1 MSKKQEA
8 LRAELHKV
16 LNRGGRSII
25 NRASDSKVVPVPE
38 KADVFEF
45 DFTKE
50 GKTYGKVFVSID
62 GLRQLIVYFDDAV
75 SGSPKN
81 GSTDSESWEQL
92 IKTLKRFSMMK
103 QLSFKLDNID
113 NLENDMA
120 KREHTKREEQMYEG
134 YHAQGKK
141 ASYSDNVP
149 TTKIIIKHKREMQE
163 GEQRFRQIDKIFI
176 ENAIG
181 ERMLAPTDRPGL
193 ARVFARHVA
202 EGGKANDDRWNHIS
216 SLCEEY
222 KQMAGFV
229 RATRSGQFNESAQQL
244 VSEGI
249 NHYQKLRECLGK
261 MSGQRGYN
269 AYFESYTPALMEDE
283 EQVDLSEMF
292 MSSSLDPRIESV
304 MPILRKL
311 SKNITET
318 SDMAE
323 TIALEAWA
331 DDIIGT
337 HKGGTTTHKDGVTR
351 HKAGPGVYGGSEPEE
366 DPDTELDKNY
376 INKTE
381 KEIGVKWPREKKFQG
396 GIKVDEVES
405 STSGKPSR
413 QDVAKKMHGIL
424 SKSVN
429 KSNMAR
435 VKTQQAVGSR
445 VADIGAGGK
454 EYNVKTDAAWDK
466 QQGVTEDS
474 FDNPVSNAITRRI
487 LMQRSDLLAKYGPE
501 KVTAAID
508 DVADFVGD
516 TDEIGSSDVSGWVKQ
531 VEKSLAGMGESE
543 TNEGV
548 LDAVRNKMQ
557 SGSMLDRVRSGA
569 YKKPAAPVA
578 QAAPTA
584 PAAAPPP
591 GYDTETG
598 KPLPPEARFD
608 PNTGKPLPGLSP
620 AAPVATRPPL
630 PSAQAAATPRPPATA
645 TPTAPQPAM
654 GPTELPPDWKFGQA
668 IPRSVWKAGDDPN
681 KNPNNPII
689 VTMVKTRDA
698 LVKQGRGNP
707 DEIQHSITR
716 ANRGQEFNTYGMTG
730 YVDESKNV
738 LEGLSSNQRSRLD
751 DLISQYRDA
760 TDPMGYDDDAPDP
773 DEVINQIRQEFGDK
787 IADTLEQG
795 PSSHFTRNNHSIGND
810 PLDSY
815 GSTNRITKLG
825 KVNKQDISALK
836 NRIKQRDVTEGQKD
850 LDAIKRLLGK

>member
-1 MSKKQEA
+1 MSKKQES
-8 LRAELHKV
+8 LRAELQKI
-16 LNRGGRSII
+16 LSRGGRTVI
-25 NRASDSKVVPVPE
+25 NKGSDGKAVPVPE
-38 KADVFEF
+38 EAEVFEF
-45 DFTKE
+45 DFTKD
-50 GKTYGKVFVSID
+50 GKSYGNVFVSID
-62 GLRQLIVYFDDAV
+62 GLHQMVVYFSDEV

-92 IKTLKRFSMMK
+92 IKTLKRFAMMK
-103 QLSFKLDNID
+103 QLSFKLANID

-120 KREHTKREEQMYEG
+120 KREHTKRQEKMYEG

-176 ENAIG
+176 ENTIG

-193 ARVFARHVA
+193 ARVFARHIA
-202 EGGKANDDRWNHIS
+202 EGGKANDERWNHIG

-222 KQMAGFV
+222 QKMAGFV
-229 RATRSGQFNESAQQL
+229 RATRNGQFNESAQKL
-244 VSEGI
+244 VTEGI

-292 MSSSLDPRIESV
+292 MSSSLDPRIEGV
-304 MPILRKL
+304 MPILSKL
-311 SKNITET
+311 SRNITET

-323 TIALEAWA
+323 TIALEEWA
-331 DDIIGT
+331 SEIIGE
-337 HKGGTTTHKDGVTR
+337 
-351 HKAGPGVYGGSEPEE
+351 APEL
-366 DPDTELDKNY
+366 T
-376 INKTE
+376 KT
-381 KEIGVKWPREKKFQG
+381 
-396 GIKVDEVES
+396 
-405 STSGKPSR
+405 KPSR

-454 EYNVKTDAAWDK
+454 EYNVKTDAAWDAK
-466 QQGVTEDS
+466 EKGLSEDS
-474 FDNPVSNAITRRI
+474 FDNPVSSAITRRI
-487 LMQRSDLLAKYGPE
+487 LMQRADLLSKYGPQ

-516 TDEIGSSDVSGWVKQ
+516 TEEIGSSDVSGWVKQ
-531 VEKSLAGMGESE
+531 VEQTLERMGGGISENSSEMGSGKGDTYKVTMIDRYGKDAGTIYRNSEHYPLWVMLDEILGFSRTKGQGGLAKFNFYINDKPVDWKKLVAQGLHKPDGGKAERDSDHDRLATGTNEDLDPGQKSAGQFSTKDKFAKPGSLVGANESKI
-543 TNEGV
+543 NEGV
-548 LDAVRNKMQ
+548 LDTIRNKMK

-569 YKKPAAPVA
+569 YKKPAAPTAPV
-578 QAAPTA
+578 APTA

-620 AAPVATRPPL
+620 TVQAAPAPQAAPAATRPPL
-630 PSAQAAATPRPPATA
+630 PSAQAAAQPRPARTVA
-645 TPTAPQPAM
+645 DLTAPQTAP
-654 GPTELPPDWKFGQA
+654 GPTELPPDWKFGMA
-668 IPRSVWKAGDDPN
+668 VPRSVWKAGDDPN

-689 VTMVKTRDA
+689 THMVKVRDA
-698 LVKQGRGNP
+698 LFKRDGTEQP
-707 DEIQHSITR
+707 EIQDTITR
-716 ANRGQEFNTYGMTG
+716 ASRGQAFDPGPFTG
-730 YVDESKNV
+730 WVDESKNV
-738 LEGLSSNQRSRLD
+738 L
-751 DLISQYRDA
+751 
-760 TDPMGYDDDAPDP
+760 
-773 DEVINQIRQEFGDK
+773 
-787 IADTLEQG
+787 
-795 PSSHFTRNNHSIGND
+795 
-810 PLDSY
+810 
-815 GSTNRITKLG
+815 
-825 KVNKQDISALK
+825 
-836 NRIKQRDVTEGQKD
+836 EGQKD

>member
-1 MSKKQEA
+1 MSKKQES
-8 LRAELHKV
+8 LRAELQKV
-16 LNRGGRSII
+16 LSRGGRAVI
-25 NRASDSKVVPVPE
+25 NKGSDGKAVPVPE
-38 KADVFEF
+38 EAEVFEF
-45 DFTKE
+45 EFTKE
-50 GKTYGKVFVSID
+50 GETYGKVFVSID
-62 GLRQLIVYFDDAV
+62 GLHQLIVYFDDAV

-92 IKTLKRFSMMK
+92 IKTLKRFAMMK
-103 QLSFKLDNID
+103 QLSFKLANID

-120 KREHTKREEQMYEG
+120 KREHTKRQEKMYEG

-193 ARVFARHVA
+193 ARVFARHIA

-216 SLCEEY
+216 GLCEEY
-222 KQMAGFV
+222 GKMAGFV
-229 RATRSGQFNESAQQL
+229 RATRNGQFNESAQKL

-249 NHYQKLRECLGK
+249 SHYQKLRESLGK

-323 TIALEAWA
+323 TIALEEWA
-331 DDIIGT
+331 SEIIGEAPELS
-337 HKGGTTTHKDGVTR
+337 
-351 HKAGPGVYGGSEPEE
+351 KA
-366 DPDTELDKNY
+366 
-376 INKTE
+376 
-381 KEIGVKWPREKKFQG
+381 
-396 GIKVDEVES
+396 
-405 STSGKPSR
+405 KPSR

-454 EYNVKTDAAWDK
+454 EYNVKTDAAWDAK
-466 QQGVTEDS
+466 EKGLSEDS
-474 FDNPVSNAITRRI
+474 FDNPVSSAITRRI

-578 QAAPTA
+578 PAPQAAPTA

-620 AAPVATRPPL
+620 AAPTTQAAPAATRPPL
-630 PSAQAAATPRPPATA
+630 PSAQAAATP
-645 TPTAPQPAM
+645 TAPQPST
-654 GPTELPPDWKFGQA
+654 GPTELPPDWKFGMA
-668 IPRSVWKAGDDPN
+668 VPRSVWKAGDDPN

-689 VTMVKTRDA
+689 THMVKVRDA
-698 LVKQGRGNP
+698 LFKRDGTEQP
-707 DEIQHSITR
+707 EIQDTITR
-716 ANRGQEFNTYGMTG
+716 ASRGQAFDPGPFTG
-730 YVDESKNV
+730 WVDESKNV
-738 LEGLSSNQRSRLD
+738 L
-751 DLISQYRDA
+751 
-760 TDPMGYDDDAPDP
+760 
-773 DEVINQIRQEFGDK
+773 
-787 IADTLEQG
+787 
-795 PSSHFTRNNHSIGND
+795 
-810 PLDSY
+810 
-815 GSTNRITKLG
+815 
-825 KVNKQDISALK
+825 
-836 NRIKQRDVTEGQKD
+836 EGQKD

>member
-193 ARVFARHVA
+193 ARVFARHIA

-229 RATRSGQFNESAQQL
+229 RATRNGQFNESAQQL

-323 TIALEAWA
+323 TIALEEWA
-331 DDIIGT
+331 SEIIGEAPELS
-337 HKGGTTTHKDGVTR
+337 
-351 HKAGPGVYGGSEPEE
+351 KA
-366 DPDTELDKNY
+366 
-376 INKTE
+376 
-381 KEIGVKWPREKKFQG
+381 
-396 GIKVDEVES
+396 
-405 STSGKPSR
+405 KPSR

-454 EYNVKTDAAWDK
+454 EYNVKTDAAWDAK
-466 QQGVTEDS
+466 EKGLSEDS

-578 QAAPTA
+578 PTQAAPTA

-620 AAPVATRPPL
+620 AAPAAPTRPAVDRPNMTPRPPL
-630 PSAQAAATPRPPATA
+630 PSAQAAATPRPSATA

-689 VTMVKTRDA
+689 VRMVKVRNE
-698 LVKQGRGNP
+698 LVKQGQGNP
-707 DEIQHSITR
+707 DEIQNSITR
-716 ANRGQEFNTYGMTG
+716 ANRGQEFNTYGMG
-730 YVDESKNV
+730 GWVDESKNV

-751 DLISQYRDA
+751 DLISQYKDA

-836 NRIKQRDVTEGQKD
+836 NRIKQRDVAEGQED

>member
-1 MSKKQEA
+1 MSKKQES
-8 LRAELHKV
+8 LRAELQK
-16 LNRGGRSII
+16 LLSRGGRTVI
-25 NRASDSKVVPVPE
+25 NKGSDGKAVPVPE
-38 KADVFEF
+38 EAEVFEF
-45 DFTKE
+45 DFTKDGE
-50 GKTYGKVFVSID
+50 SYGNVFVSID
-62 GLRQLIVYFDDAV
+62 GLHQMIVYFNDEV
-75 SGSPKN
+75 SKSPKN
-81 GSTDSESWEQL
+81 GSNDSESWEQM
-92 IKTLKRFSMMK
+92 IRTLKRFAMMK
-103 QLSFKLDNID
+103 QLSFKLANID

-120 KREHTKREEQMYEG
+120 KREHVKRQEKMYEG

-176 ENAIG
+176 ENTIG

-193 ARVFARHVA
+193 ARVFARHIA
-202 EGGKANDDRWNHIS
+202 EGGKANDDRWNHIG

-222 KQMAGFV
+222 QKMAGFV
-229 RATRSGQFNESAQQL
+229 RATRNGQFNESAQKL
-244 VSEGI
+244 VIEGI

-292 MSSSLDPRIESV
+292 MASSLDPRIESV
-304 MPILRKL
+304 MPILSKL
-311 SKNITET
+311 SRNITET

-323 TIALEAWA
+323 TIALEEWA
-331 DDIIGT
+331 SEIIGEAPELS
-337 HKGGTTTHKDGVTR
+337 
-351 HKAGPGVYGGSEPEE
+351 KA
-366 DPDTELDKNY
+366 
-376 INKTE
+376 
-381 KEIGVKWPREKKFQG
+381 
-396 GIKVDEVES
+396 
-405 STSGKPSR
+405 KPSR
-413 QDVAKKMHGIL
+413 KDVAKKMHGIL

-454 EYNVKTDAAWDK
+454 EYNVKTDAAWDAK
-466 QQGVTEDS
+466 EKGLEEDS
-474 FDNPVSNAITRRI
+474 FDNPVASAITRRI
-487 LMQRSDLLAKYGPE
+487 LMQRADLLSKYGPQ

-516 TDEIGSSDVSGWVKQ
+516 TEEIGSSDVSGWVKQ
-531 VEKSLAGMGESE
+531 VEQSLAGMGEGVAEDLDPEQKSAGQFSTKDKFAKPGSLVGANE
-543 TNEGV
+543 SKINEGV
-548 LDAVRNKMQ
+548 LDSIRNKMQ

-578 QAAPTA
+578 PATQAAPA
-584 PAAAPPP
+584 GSPPP

-608 PNTGKPLPGLSP
+608 PHTGKPLPGSAP
-620 AAPVATRPPL
+620 AAPAAPATQAAPAATRPPL
-630 PSAQAAATPRPPATA
+630 PSAQAAATPRPSATA
-645 TPTAPQPAM
+645 TPTATQPAM
-654 GPTELPPDWKFGQA
+654 GPTELPPDWKFGMA
-668 IPRSVWKAGDDPN
+668 VPRSVWKAVDDPN

-730 YVDESKNV
+730 YVDEGKD
-738 LEGLSSNQRSRLD
+738 LS
-751 DLISQYRDA
+751 
-760 TDPMGYDDDAPDP
+760 
-773 DEVINQIRQEFGDK
+773 
-787 IADTLEQG
+787 
-795 PSSHFTRNNHSIGND
+795 
-810 PLDSY
+810 
-815 GSTNRITKLG
+815 
-825 KVNKQDISALK
+825 
-836 NRIKQRDVTEGQKD
+836 EGQED

>member
-1 MSKKQEA
+1 MSKKQES
-8 LRAELHKV
+8 LRAELQK
-16 LNRGGRSII
+16 LLSRGGRTVI
-25 NRASDSKVVPVPE
+25 NKGSDGKAVPVPE
-38 KADVFEF
+38 EAEVFEF
-45 DFTKE
+45 DFTKD
-50 GKTYGKVFVSID
+50 GKSYGNVFVSID
-62 GLRQLIVYFDDAV
+62 GLHQLIVYFNDEV

-81 GSTDSESWEQL
+81 GSNDSESWEQL
-92 IKTLKRFSMMK
+92 IKTLKRFAMMK
-103 QLSFKLDNID
+103 QLSFKLANID

-120 KREHTKREEQMYEG
+120 KREHTKRQEKMYEG

-193 ARVFARHVA
+193 ARVFARHIA
-202 EGGKANDDRWNHIS
+202 EGGKANDERWNHIS
-216 SLCEEY
+216 GLCEEY
-222 KQMAGFV
+222 QQMAGFV
-229 RATRSGQFNESAQQL
+229 RATRNGQFNESAQKL

-249 NHYQKLRECLGK
+249 NHYQKLRECLSK

-304 MPILRKL
+304 MPILSKL
-311 SKNITET
+311 SRNITET

-323 TIALEAWA
+323 TIALEEWA
-331 DDIIGT
+331 SEIIGE
-337 HKGGTTTHKDGVTR
+337 
-351 HKAGPGVYGGSEPEE
+351 APEL
-366 DPDTELDKNY
+366 TK
-376 INKTE
+376 
-381 KEIGVKWPREKKFQG
+381 
-396 GIKVDEVES
+396 S
-405 STSGKPSR
+405 KPSKK
-413 QDVAKKMHGIL
+413 DVAKKMHGIL

-435 VKTQQAVGSR
+435 VKTRQEVGSR

-454 EYNVKTDAAWDK
+454 EYNVKTDAAWDAK
-466 QQGVTEDS
+466 EKGLSEDS
-474 FDNPVSNAITRRI
+474 FDNPVASAITRRI
-487 LMQRSDLLAKYGPE
+487 LMQRADLLSKYGPQ

-531 VEKSLAGMGESE
+531 VEQSLASMGEDK

-578 QAAPTA
+578 PATQAAPTA
-584 PAAAPPP
+584 PVGSAPP

-608 PNTGKPLPGLSP
+608 PHTGKPLPGSVP
-620 AAPVATRPPL
+620 AAPATQAAPSATRPPL
-630 PSAQAAATPRPPATA
+630 PSAQAAAQPRPATTA
-645 TPTAPQPAM
+645 TPTATQPAM
-654 GPTELPPDWKFGQA
+654 GPAELPSDWKFGMA
-668 IPRSVWKAGDDPN
+668 VPRTVWKAGDDPN

-689 VTMVKTRDA
+689 VQMAKVRDA

-707 DEIQHSITR
+707 DAIQDKITR
-716 ANRGQEFNTYGMTG
+716 ASRGQEFDPAGMTG
-730 YVDESKNV
+730 WVDEGKS
-738 LEGLSSNQRSRLD
+738 LS
-751 DLISQYRDA
+751 
-760 TDPMGYDDDAPDP
+760 
-773 DEVINQIRQEFGDK
+773 
-787 IADTLEQG
+787 
-795 PSSHFTRNNHSIGND
+795 
-810 PLDSY
+810 
-815 GSTNRITKLG
+815 
-825 KVNKQDISALK
+825 
-836 NRIKQRDVTEGQKD
+836 EGQQD